1 MLYRIN
7 SIAKAIWK
15 KMLNKEYRDA
25 FIVAHNS
32 NTIAAQINAMRQ
44 ARGWTQEDLASK
56 CGMRQPRIS
65 ALEDPDFE
73 NVEIITLQRL
83 ASAFDVG
90 LSVSFVAF
98 SEIARKSTSL
108 ESSDFNVPEFSK
120 DGLAA
125 RKQDNSIIFWNI
137 KMQLNSEA
145 SKGDNSLVIDIPQ
158 LHNPSSEKQEIIIP
172 PGQQPH
178 DARAYAH

>member
-1 MLYRIN
+1 MLSRIN
-7 SIAKAIWK
+7 SKAKAIWK

-25 FIVAHNS
+25 FVAAHNS

-44 ARGWTQEDLASK
+44 ARGWTQGELAAK
-56 CGMRQPRIS
+56 CDMRQPRIS

-73 NVEIITLQRL
+73 NVEIATLQRL

-90 LSVSFVAF
+90 VSVSFVAF

-125 RKQDNSIIFWNI
+125 RKQDSSNMFWDFR
-137 KMQLNSEA
+137 MQLDSD
-145 SKGDNSLVIDIPQ
+145 SSSVIDIPQ
-158 LHNPSSEKQEIIIP
+158 LQKPSGEKLDINIP
-172 PGQQPH
+172 PGQQQH
-178 DARAYAH
+178 HAYAH

>member
-1 MLYRIN
+1 MLYRI
-7 SIAKAIWK
+7 SLKAKAIWK

-25 FIVAHNS
+25 FVAAHNS
-32 NTIAAQINAMRQ
+32 NTIAAQINAMRKT
-44 ARGWTQEDLASK
+44 RGWTQGELASK

-73 NVEIITLQRL
+73 NAEIATLQRL

-125 RKQDNSIIFWNI
+125 RRQDSILFCNI
-137 KMQLNSEA
+137 KMQLDSEA
-145 SKGDNSLVIDIPQ
+145 SKGDDSLVIDIPPLQ
-158 LHNPSSEKQEIIIP
+158 KPDEKLNFIIP
-172 PGQQPH
+172 PWQQQH
-178 DARAYAH
+178 DARAYGH